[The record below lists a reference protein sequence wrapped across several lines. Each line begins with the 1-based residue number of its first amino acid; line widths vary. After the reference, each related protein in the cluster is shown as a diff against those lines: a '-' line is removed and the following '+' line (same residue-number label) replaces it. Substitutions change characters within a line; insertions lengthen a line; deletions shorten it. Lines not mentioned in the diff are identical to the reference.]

1 VLLPILLYTDGTAT
15 GQLSDLPV
23 TPFKKFTL
31 GIFKRKARDR
41 PYMWRTLGSVPK
53 IMNAKSR
60 GKCQLQES
68 GHVELALRNVHD
80 DEGLTASNTLVAAQD
95 FHVILQHLLKD
106 FLVIQERG
114 FVWDL
119 FYNGKE
125 YTGIEF
131 VPFVAFI

>member
-95 FHVILQHLLKD
+95 FHVILINNKKSILRLY
-106 FLVIQERG
+106 LTR
-114 FVWDL
+114 
-119 FYNGKE
+119 
-125 YTGIEF
+125 
-131 VPFVAFI
+131 P

>member
-1 VLLPILLYTDGTAT
+1 
-15 GQLSDLPV
+15 
-23 TPFKKFTL
+23 
-31 GIFKRKARDR
+31 
-41 PYMWRTLGSVPK
+41 
-53 IMNAKSR
+53 
-60 GKCQLQES
+60 LQEL
-68 GHVELALRNVHD
+68 GHGVESALRNVQD

-95 FHVILQHLLKD
+95 FHVILHHLLKD

-131 VPFVAFI
+131 VPFDVIQKRWTC